1 VVLVAFVLVLLAAV
15 SFAAGI
21 AASRTSDAL
30 VYLSIAFSLAAFV
43 MLAIASFRARQAR
56 RDAPVDEF
64 VAAPTRP
71 LDETEAHAG
80 PLLGGLDPTQLDMT
94 PTWRRQGRRRPAPEP
109 VVTDED
115 EDLDAEL
122 ENEEDEA
129 DLEVPVKP
137 VAAGRAPDQLWWG
150 RDEGDQDETAAFDVS
165 LHEFE
170 EEEEHSALDLPV
182 SVSVPEPEPDEDA
195 EGSFYD
201 QYDDLTAAEILPFLR
216 ALDLE
221 GLEWVRDRERS
232 GAKRA
237 TVVNQVEQLILEHGG
252 RASTSTRKRSTTKR
266 AAKKAAPARRS
277 TKKSTRRR

>member
-1 VVLVAFVLVLLAAV
+1 VLVLLAAA

-21 AASRTSDAL
+21 AASRTSDVL

-43 MLAIASFRARQAR
+43 MLAIASLRARQAR
-56 RDAPVDEF
+56 KDAPVDEF
-64 VAAPTRP
+64 VAVPTRAV
-71 LDETEAHAG
+71 ERTEAHAG

-94 PTWRRQGRRRPAPEP
+94 PTWRRQGRRQPAADP
-109 VVTDED
+109 VITDADEED
-115 EDLDAEL
+115 EDLEAQL

-129 DLEVPVKP
+129 DFEVPAQP
-137 VAAGRAPDQLWWG
+137 VAAGLGPDEFWWG
-150 RDEGDQDETAAFDVS
+150 RDDEDRQDDTAAFDVT

-170 EEEEHSALDLPV
+170 DDDSGLDV
-182 SVSVPEPEPDEDA
+182 ADPEPQPEEEDA

-221 GLEWVRDRERS
+221 GLEWVRDRERN

-237 TVVNQVEQLILEHGG
+237 TVVNQVEQLILDHGG
-252 RASTSTRKRSTTKR
+252 RPAPSSTRKRSTTKR
-266 AAKKAAPARRS
+266 AAAKKASPAKR
-277 TKKSTRRR
+277 TANKSTRRR